1 MHGSA
6 DLPRFEQPRG
16 AASNAARAAR
26 IAARP
31 THCSPRAPAEDGQP
45 RAAHPSASSSPSVP
59 PPLPIVFY
67 TGDSLLERELAVHA
81 AGLRTPAIRS
91 SQAASA
97 PAPIVPKKPSR
108 TDPLNREPTAKPATI
123 PKKPSRIDPLNREPG
138 AFPNPEPRPVHRIH
152 NPLISANPL
161 DAPHTRSQRRRQKIY
176 AADERR

>member
-1 MHGSA
+1 VS
-6 DLPRFEQPRG
+6 
-16 AASNAARAAR
+16 
-26 IAARP
+26 
-31 THCSPRAPAEDGQP
+31 
-45 RAAHPSASSSPSVP
+45 
-59 PPLPIVFY
+59 Y

>member
-16 AASNAARAAR
+16 AASHAARAAR

-31 THCSPRAPAEDGQP
+31 THYAARAPAEDGQT
-45 RAAHPSASSSPSVP
+45 RAVHPSASFSPPAP
-59 PPLPIVFY
+59 PPVPIVSY

-81 AGLRTPAIRS
+81 TGLRTPAIRS

-97 PAPIVPKKPSR
+97 PAPMVPKKPSR
-108 TDPLNREPTAKPATI
+108 TDPLNREPMAKPATT

-138 AFPNPEPRPVHRIH
+138 TFPNPEPRQVHRIH
-152 NPLISANPL
+152 QPAHIRESARRAAHAGP
-161 DAPHTRSQRRRQKIY
+161 APQAKNLCRG
-176 AADERR
+176 